1 MKIRKIISALLTI
14 CLLSGCLCAAV
25 SAEES
30 TCPIIELDQ
39 TVTFDVTPDDHV
51 RYYAYTAAQDG
62 QVVLYGVGDSPEM
75 DTLSVHSVSLDDEAF
90 DAMKVSSG
98 YGRVEVDAVAGVTYW
113 FRLDCWCPG
122 TTPVTHSF
130 RLSNPVEPEALELD
144 YTPGDGFLGEEGTIG
159 LRI

>member
-75 DTLSVHSVSLDDEAF
+75 DTLSVHSVSPF
-90 DAMKVSSG
+90 AMTQSCSLSSSTSST
-98 YGRVEVDAVAGVTYW
+98 RNCA
-113 FRLDCWCPG
+113 RL
-122 TTPVTHSF
+122 
-130 RLSNPVEPEALELD
+130 
-144 YTPGDGFLGEEGTIG
+144 
-159 LRI
+159 